1 MNTIFKKVILLQSI
15 CCFYF
20 SVSAQKTDIYLKSK
34 TNQLPIVGAT
44 LTSVNGKL
52 SLLSDEI
59 GKLAVTDKGEYT
71 ITAIGY
77 RTIIFATDTIQAN
90 TTIFLEDNITQLKD
104 VQLKATSATGIFYT
118 ISDFDIHIR
127 PIINSQEVLRVVPGL
142 FIGQHAGGGKAEQI
156 FLRGFDIDHGTDIN
170 ITVDGMPVNMVSH
183 AHGQGYADL
192 HFVIPELIDKVN
204 FEKGPYH
211 TSKGNFT
218 TAGYVELKTKN
229 NLDKNFIKLEGGQ
242 FGTVRAVAGI
252 NLLGKKAIAKNQGLY
267 LANEYSYTKGFFE
280 SPQNFDRYNGLLKYH
295 GKISE
300 KSVLTSSISAFTS
313 KWNASGQIPDRA
325 VDAGLIG
332 WYGAIDDNEGGKT
345 SRYNFNT
352 VLTTSI
358 NNNTRWKNQVYYSR
372 YNFELFSNFTF
383 FLNNPI
389 DGDQIKQKEARNIYG
404 LNSEIENN
412 HFVLNKQA
420 TFKAGIQ
427 VRNDATTNNELSNTK
442 MRTKVLSNIALGDI
456 YETNLSAFA
465 EEKIYLTNKLNI
477 VAGLRLDFFENKY
490 VNQLDNTSLQSN
502 STILSPKLNINYSV
516 NNKVQLYW
524 HNGKGFH
531 SNDTRVAVLQ
541 NGREVVTPAN
551 GSDIGGIFKLGNKA
565 ILQTAFWYLWLQQ
578 EFVYVGDAGVVEAG
592 GQTQRMGWDASLRY
606 QLAKALYADFDVNVA
621 YPKALQVP
629 NEESNI
635 PLAPRFTSTGG
646 LSYRNKSAWNG
657 SLRYRYMGNRPANEN
672 NSVVAKGYFIAD
684 ASINY
689 TKPKWEIGLSVQ
701 NIFNAKW
708 KETQFDTESRL
719 QTEPNPV
726 SEIHFTPGTPFF
738 ARLSATILF

>member
-1 MNTIFKKVILLQSI
+1 M
-15 CCFYF
+15 
-20 SVSAQKTDIYLKSK
+20 
-34 TNQLPIVGAT
+34 
-44 LTSVNGKL
+44 
-52 SLLSDEI
+52 
-59 GKLAVTDKGEYT
+59 
-71 ITAIGY
+71 
-77 RTIIFATDTIQAN
+77 
-90 TTIFLEDNITQLKD
+90 
-104 VQLKATSATGIFYT
+104 
-118 ISDFDIHIR
+118 
-127 PIINSQEVLRVVPGL
+127 
-142 FIGQHAGGGKAEQI
+142 
-156 FLRGFDIDHGTDIN
+156 
-170 ITVDGMPVNMVSH
+170 
-183 AHGQGYADL
+183 
-192 HFVIPELIDKVN
+192 
-204 FEKGPYH
+204 
-211 TSKGNFT
+211 
-218 TAGYVELKTKN
+218 
-229 NLDKNFIKLEGGQ
+229 
-242 FGTVRAVAGI
+242 
-252 NLLGKKAIAKNQGLY
+252 
-267 LANEYSYTKGFFE
+267 
-280 SPQNFDRYNGLLKYH
+280 
-295 GKISE
+295 
-300 KSVLTSSISAFTS
+300 
-313 KWNASGQIPDRA
+313 
-325 VDAGLIG
+325 
-332 WYGAIDDNEGGKT
+332 
-345 SRYNFNT
+345 
-352 VLTTSI
+352 
-358 NNNTRWKNQVYYSR
+358 
-372 YNFELFSNFTF
+372 
-383 FLNNPI
+383 
-389 DGDQIKQKEARNIYG
+389 
-404 LNSEIENN
+404 
-412 HFVLNKQA
+412 
-420 TFKAGIQ
+420 
-427 VRNDATTNNELSNTK
+427 
-442 MRTKVLSNIALGDI
+442 
-456 YETNLSAFA
+456 
-465 EEKIYLTNKLNI
+465 
-477 VAGLRLDFFENKY
+477 
-490 VNQLDNTSLQSN
+490 
-502 STILSPKLNINYSV
+502 
-516 NNKVQLYW
+516 YW